1 MHRPARRAAVHRGA
15 RAHVQKGEDT
25 TRRRHAPCLA
35 RARVTKA
42 LAVAFLWAMNFTT
55 LSGDGNDIAID
66 AVLDGT
72 IDALYI
78 YADQA
83 CAPCACV
90 RLARHATK

>member
-1 MHRPARRAAVHRGA
+1 M
-15 RAHVQKGEDT
+15 T
-25 TRRRHAPCLA
+25 
-35 RARVTKA
+35 
-42 LAVAFLWAMNFTT
+42 FTT
-55 LSGDGNDIAID
+55 LAGDGNDIAID

-90 RLARHATK
+90 RVLRAQSDARACPTPRS